1 MYCSG
6 CGQPLAPNQSAC
18 AQCGRP
24 AFQTNAQPG
33 AQPAPAGF
41 PQPGYAPAGAAYA
54 NFVPY
59 NRVHRH
65 IQTLGIL
72 WLAYSL
78 LAVLAF
84 LVAIP
89 FITHIFGHNLEN
101 FGHQNFPFPVS
112 MGWMLSVITVFVY
125 LRAALG
131 ALVGIALLRRER
143 WGRVLGL
150 VVGVLTLLKFPFGT
164 ALGIYTLWVLVPSQ
178 SAQEYDLLAAP

>member
-6 CGQPLAPNQSAC
+6 CGQPIASNQPTC

-24 AFQTNAQPG
+24 AY
-33 AQPAPAGF
+33 QPAPAGF
-41 PQPGYAPAGAAYA
+41 SQAAYPPTGAAYA
-54 NFVPY
+54 NFAPY

-89 FITHIFGHNLEN
+89 FITHIFGHQIIQN
-101 FGHQNFPFPVS
+101 FGHQNFPFPIS
-112 MGWMLSVITVFVY
+112 MTWILPLITIFIY

-143 WGRVLGL
+143 WGRILAL
-150 VVGVLTLLKFPFGT
+150 VVGVLTLIKFPLGT
-164 ALGIYTLWVLVPSQ
+164 ALGIYTLWVLVPNQ
-178 SAQEYDLLAAP
+178 SAQEYDQIAAP